1 MRTLFNR
8 LCKYLPEFNYNMTP
22 LIYIR
27 NDNYDIRVLYNIDRR
42 KQVMYSSTISNT
54 EYRYMSIY
62 ELTYG
67 KWEIISDEEA
77 FYITQG
83 AVNNIENDLPI

>member
-8 LCKYLPEFNYNMTP
+8 LSKYLPEFNYNMTP

-54 EYRYMSIY
+54 EYRYMSV
-62 ELTYG
+62 YG
-67 KWEIISDEEA
+67 IFYGNWEIISVEEA

-83 AVNNIENDLPI
+83 IVNNIGNDLQI